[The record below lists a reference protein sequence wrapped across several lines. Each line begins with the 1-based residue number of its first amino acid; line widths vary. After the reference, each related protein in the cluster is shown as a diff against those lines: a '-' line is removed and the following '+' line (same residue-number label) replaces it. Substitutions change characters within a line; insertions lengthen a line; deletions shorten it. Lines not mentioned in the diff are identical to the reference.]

1 MFKRGVMWFECS
13 RLLSLGLAEYR
24 EHRMLSPDLMTVF
37 AKWESEPVLQRPRPP
52 VLARLGSPVAFA
64 IGKEF
69 LASGGISP
77 EEFAKELLPVL
88 ERISLASI
96 GANAIHFSVESGGFL
111 NINFADSAAF
121 DLIEKLALDEDPFD
135 FRSVFTASRTA
146 KFPPDTF
153 VFSSGDSRIRSRA
166 AELDDEAV
174 SELLARPDSPEV
186 RLMLLG
192 VLADPELDASIFLS
206 GLNGTQN
213 LPWLLERF
221 MRDVVSVRSQLLVS
235 PQPTSGESV
244 SVPPLLEQFAYD
256 LKEELVWA
264 RLEFAAAAR
273 HGRSEELL
281 RYLLRLSR
289 VFYRFYNTPGCRS
302 ELSRLREVPVK
313 ITSSL
318 HFLELVLNRSLSAL
332 LSIQV

>member
-1 MFKRGVMWFECS
+1 MWFECS

-24 EHRMLSPDLMTVF
+24 EHRMLSPELIAVF
-37 AKWESEPVLQRPRPP
+37 VKWESDPVLQRPRPP

-69 LASGGISP
+69 LASGGVSP

-88 ERISLASI
+88 ERISRESF

-111 NINFADSAAF
+111 NVNFTDSAAF
-121 DLIEKLALDEDPFD
+121 DLIEKLALDEQPFD
-135 FRSVFTASRTA
+135 FKSVFTASRAA
-146 KFPPDTF
+146 KFPPDAF
-153 VFSSGDSRIRSRA
+153 VFSSGYSRIRSRA

-174 SELLARPDSPEV
+174 SELLTRPDSPEV

-192 VLADPELDASIFLS
+192 VLADPELDATIFLS
-206 GLNGTQN
+206 GLKGTQN

-221 MRDVVSVRSQLLVS
+221 KRDVFSVGSQFLAS
-235 PQPTSGESV
+235 SQPGSGESG
-244 SVPPLLEQFAYD
+244 SIPPLLEQFACD
-256 LKEELVWA
+256 LKEELLWA

-289 VFYRFYNTPGCRS
+289 VFYRFYNTPSCRL
-302 ELSRLREVPVK
+302 ELSRCREVPVK
-313 ITSSL
+313 LTSSL
-318 HFLELVLNRSLSAL
+318 RFLELVLNRSLSAL
-332 LSIQV
+332 LGIQD